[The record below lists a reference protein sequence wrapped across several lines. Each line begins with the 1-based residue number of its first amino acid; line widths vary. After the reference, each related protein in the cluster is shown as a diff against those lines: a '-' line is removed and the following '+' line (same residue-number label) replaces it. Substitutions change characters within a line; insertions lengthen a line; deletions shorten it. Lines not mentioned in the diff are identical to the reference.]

1 MNRSLQ
7 TDKLL
12 IAGLILMML
21 AFFLSSCCPKITEVG
36 TTKTDTL
43 IVYSTDTVIIHEVD
57 TFRAEF
63 DVDSLLAIL
72 NAPIPTNQTLS
83 TNTNRG
89 VTTRLILKN
98 GKILCEAQIDS
109 LEAVIDSIKSSV
121 VTVNNTIVKKV
132 EVKKPDTGFEKFQ
145 KWFFWVVLALVI
157 GYLIAKTQTYWIKYI
172 PFK

>member
-1 MNRSLQ
+1 MIHKNQ
-7 TDKLL
+7 TDRLL
-12 IAGLILMML
+12 IAALLLTML
-21 AFFLSSCCPKITEVG
+21 VYFTSCCPKITEVT

-57 TFRAEF
+57 TFRTEF

-72 NAPIPTNQTLS
+72 NSPIPTNQTLS

-89 VTTRLILKN
+89 VTTRLIVAN

-145 KWFFWVVLALVI
+145 KWFFWVVLALAI
-157 GYLIAKTQTYWIKYI
+157 GYLIAKTQTYWIKYM